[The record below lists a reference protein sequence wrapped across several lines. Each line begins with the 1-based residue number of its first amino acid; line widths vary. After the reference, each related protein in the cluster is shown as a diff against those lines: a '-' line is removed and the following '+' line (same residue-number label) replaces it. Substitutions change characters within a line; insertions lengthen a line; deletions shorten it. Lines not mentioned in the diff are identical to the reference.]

1 MLQIYGIKIYIKKLN
16 ANSGLADLKKANI
29 PINKIIWLYDF
40 LVEEAK
46 DEEDPEKEIKDYIEK
61 KNKKPDEE
69 DEEQQNGKE
78 GDEEEGEDESSHSS
92 DDDGNNDEG
101 DEAD

>member
-1 MLQIYGIKIYIKKLN
+1 MFDDAHDYAVFPVEKQREINLLFN
-16 ANSGLADLKKANI
+16 ASTDLTLLSK
-29 PINKIIWLYDF
+29 
-40 LVEEAK
+40 EEFAQY
-46 DEEDPEKEIKDYIEK
+46 EKEIKDYIEK
-61 KNKKPDEE
+61 TNKKPDEE
-69 DEEQQNGKE
+69 DEEKQNGKE